1 MKTIF
6 SKLIL
11 MAAIAAAPVSAET
24 PHDRFTLGDSF
35 LSDFYVTDSE
45 LQSAPGLLVRAEALD
60 ERQRLEYGGTQVRL
74 LYTAT
79 DGLEE
84 GGITTVSGALFLPKG
99 NPPDGGWPLMAW
111 THGTVGIADR
121 CAPSW
126 NGRQSQDED
135 YLNRYLARGY
145 AVVASDYQGLGTKGT
160 HPYLHTR
167 AAAYS
172 NLDIIK
178 AVQGADFPLSKKVVL
193 FGQSQGAA
201 AAIATGGYAPYYAPE
216 IQLVGVV
223 ATGAPYFTPA
233 ALNAL
238 DRLNV
243 VDRPDPLLGYTFLV
257 MTLAEQVDPSFN
269 MFDYLTDYAR
279 PIAQRADDLCYASL
293 KKEVINS
300 ALSRRNSFKK
310 NPRVGLKKAFNAM
323 GYPHLNLP
331 VPLFFGTGGK
341 DNDTPPRMQ
350 KALKIALCEAGTT
363 VQSQFYP
370 DLDHRGVVLPSTSD
384 SLPFVG
390 ALFAGQGVA
399 GNCEQI

>member
-11 MAAIAAAPVSAET
+11 MAAIAAPVSAET

-84 GGITTVSGALFLPKG
+84 SGITTVSGALFLPKG

-160 HPYLHTR
+160 HP
-167 AAAYS
+167 
-172 NLDIIK
+172 
-178 AVQGADFPLSKKVVL
+178 
-193 FGQSQGAA
+193 
-201 AAIATGGYAPYYAPE
+201 
-216 IQLVGVV
+216 
-223 ATGAPYFTPA
+223 
-233 ALNAL
+233 
-238 DRLNV
+238 
-243 VDRPDPLLGYTFLV
+243 
-257 MTLAEQVDPSFN
+257 
-269 MFDYLTDYAR
+269 
-279 PIAQRADDLCYASL
+279 
-293 KKEVINS
+293 
-300 ALSRRNSFKK
+300 
-310 NPRVGLKKAFNAM
+310 
-323 GYPHLNLP
+323 
-331 VPLFFGTGGK
+331 
-341 DNDTPPRMQ
+341 
-350 KALKIALCEAGTT
+350 
-363 VQSQFYP
+363 
-370 DLDHRGVVLPSTSD
+370 
-384 SLPFVG
+384 
-390 ALFAGQGVA
+390 
-399 GNCEQI
+399 